1 MVKPHSYSISD
12 KNAKFL
18 KSLAKEED
26 RSVSNTLDRMLD
38 QIRVGRIDRKGR
50 HNFVTL
56 DGLSPICQHGSVDPK
71 TNMCRDCHKILR

>member
-1 MVKPHSYSISD
+1 LLKPHSYSISE

-26 RSVSNTLDRMLD
+26 RSVSNTLDRIID
-38 QIRVGRIDRKGR
+38 QIRDSGRDKRGSK
-50 HNFVTL
+50 NFVTL

-71 TNMCRDCHKILR
+71 TNICRDCYKILN